1 MAEFPPVDGR
11 LQHSYLFAL
20 TAWILQASSQPS
32 SNESESLQCYL
43 CLFPFC
49 LSKGKREPLQTLWG
63 RKTPVSHFWPGKR
76 PSIPTLTRSGMPP
89 PRCSP
94 LGVGIE
100 CHCCLLGCDGL
111 ILKHHERIW
120 SLGVQSSFGEGG
132 NPVPSLAPLTC
143 SSLRV

>member
-1 MAEFPPVDGR
+1 MLSLPFP
-11 LQHSYLFAL
+11 LL
-20 TAWILQASSQPS
+20 SQQREEGAFTNSVGEEDTRFPLLAGEEAIYPDV
-32 SNESESLQCYL
+32 NSEI
-43 CLFPFC
+43 
-49 LSKGKREPLQTLWG
+49 
-63 RKTPVSHFWPGKR
+63 SHA
-76 PSIPTLTRSGMPP
+76 RSGMPP
-89 PRCSP
+89 PRYSP